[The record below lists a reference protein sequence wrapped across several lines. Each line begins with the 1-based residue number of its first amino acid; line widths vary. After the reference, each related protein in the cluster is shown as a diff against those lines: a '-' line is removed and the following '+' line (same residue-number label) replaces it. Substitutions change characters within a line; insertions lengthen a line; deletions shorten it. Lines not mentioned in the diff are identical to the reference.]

1 MAQIDKVISKQT
13 PTLLD
18 ASKANELIGFVNGL
32 LGSKGDNDI
41 DVTVEDSGRLVIS
54 LKEGLSGGLPE
65 GFEEETL
72 DVVEDDN
79 TAGQRVFL
87 TKEVT

>member
-32 LGSKGDNDI
+32 LDSKGDDNI
-41 DVTVEDSGRLVIS
+41 EVTVEDSGRLVIS
-54 LKEGLSGGLPE
+54 LKEGLSGVPD

-72 DVVEDDN
+72 DIVEDDN
-79 TAGQRVFL
+79 TSGRRVFL
-87 TKEVT
+87 TKAVT